1 MIRSRRN
8 ETLKAIRRL
17 RRRQGDHL
25 LLEGPHLLEE
35 ALRRAIEIETTLV
48 TPRFRADPRW
58 QPLLMRLS
66 RPPLE
71 VEEPLLDELLD
82 SDSPRGVLA
91 LARRSTHG
99 AEVIPLERDAV
110 VIYLDGVQD
119 PGNLGAIAR
128 VAEAFAVA
136 ALALGP
142 GCVHPHHPRAQRAA
156 AGSLL
161 RLPVARVEG
170 PEAVA
175 GRLAPVMPTWV
186 ALEAHG
192 GGAPGAARAGAL
204 VLVVGAEGSGVSAAA
219 AAQVSER
226 WTIPVSPR
234 VESLN
239 VAVATGIALYAL
251 RSGSAVH

>member
-25 LLEGPHLLEE
+25 LLEGPHLLDE
-35 ALRRAIEIETTLV
+35 ALRRGIEIESTLV
-48 TPRFRADPRW
+48 TPRFRADSRW
-58 QPLLMRLS
+58 QSLLARLE

-71 VEEPLLDELLD
+71 VEEALLDELLD

-91 LARRSTHG
+91 LGRRPTRDAG
-99 AEVIPLERDAV
+99 AIPIGRDAV
-110 VIYLDGVQD
+110 IVYLDGVQD

-128 VAEAFAVA
+128 VAEAFDVA

-142 GCVHPHHPRAQRAA
+142 GCAHPHHPRAQRAA

-161 RLPVARVEG
+161 RLPVARIESPG
-170 PEAVA
+170 AVA
-175 GRLAPVMPTWV
+175 ERLAPVAPTWV

-192 GGAPGAARAGAL
+192 GIAPGAARRGAL
-204 VLVVGAEGSGVSAAA
+204 VLVVGAEGGGVSAAA
-219 AAQVSER
+219 AGLVSER
-226 WTIPVSPR
+226 WTIPISPR

-239 VAVATGIALYAL
+239 VAVATGVALYAL
-251 RSGSAVH
+251 RAGSAAR